1 MRQEFC
7 YLCRTILN
15 NMETTNQEL
24 VNIYAEATPN
34 PETMKF
40 VANRM
45 ILPNDSADFQTRE
58 SALRSPLATALFEKP
73 YVNAVF
79 IMNNFVT
86 VTKLSTSDWS
96 DIMQELRAFMKDYL
110 EAGKEILNP
119 REEKLSNE
127 EESEVVQKIKDLLD
141 MHVKPA
147 VEMDG
152 GAISFKSFEEGVVKV
167 VLKGACSGC
176 PSSTITLKSG
186 IENLLKR
193 MVPEVEAVEAEAE

>member
-1 MRQEFC
+1 
-7 YLCRTILN
+7 
-15 NMETTNQEL
+15 METTKKEL

-45 ILPNDSADFQTRE
+45 ILNNDSADFQTRE
-58 SALRSPLATALFEKP
+58 AALKSPLATELFQLP

-79 IMNNFVT
+79 IMNNFIT
-86 VTKLSTSDWS
+86 ISKLSTYEWP
-96 DIMQELRAFMKDYL
+96 DIMHDLREFVKNYL
-110 EAGKEILNP
+110 EAGKEILAK
-119 REEKLSNE
+119 REAGLNE
-127 EESEVVQKIKDLLD
+127 EEENEIVKKIKDLLD
-141 MHVKPA
+141 THVKPA

-152 GAISFKSFEEGVVKV
+152 GMISFKSFDEGVVKV
-167 VLKGACSGC
+167 VLKGSCSGC
-176 PSSTITLKSG
+176 PSSTITLKAG

>member
-119 REEKLSNE
+119 REEKLTNE